1 MVILRLIRR
10 ALTGLAVLAIRG
22 YQRCISPLLPSTCRF
37 TPTCSQYMLDAIRK
51 KGLVV
56 GVWRGTLRL
65 LRCNPFFRGGY
76 DPVR

>member
-1 MVILRLIRR
+1 MSILRLIRR
-10 ALTGLAVLAIRG
+10 ALTGLVVLAIRG
-22 YQRCISPLLPSTCRF
+22 YQRCISPLLPPTCRF

-76 DPVR
+76 DPVQ